1 MNSMDTLAHPTT
13 TDLYPIDANA
23 YVHVVAMPAALQR
36 RHHVAESPALA
47 AWRANLTVVAQIA
60 KDNETRAVEAA
71 KRDAGGASADEL
83 AYRLRECLYWRMGF
97 RSYDHDGDEAT
108 FREYNRRR
116 LDATDREIR
125 RRLALLRDAVSSPD
139 VVDRRPG
146 RPDLVEVAQRV
157 KAILTVPDVL
167 VDLGFEPKRVGMS
180 RGREE
185 AHSSC
190 PVCGGADRLISW
202 GHPDSNWF
210 CRRCREG
217 GDVVKLAEIV
227 LRVDFAEAT
236 RRLAR
241 LAGVAA

>member
-1 MNSMDTLAHPTT
+1 MDTLAHPTT

-146 RPDLVEVAQRV
+146 RPDVVEVAQRV
-157 KAILTVPDVL
+157 KEILTVPDVL
-167 VDLGFEPKRVGMS
+167 VDLGYEPKRSGMS

-190 PVCGGADRLISW
+190 PVCGGRDRFVSFAN
-202 GHPDSNWF
+202 PDSRGF
-210 CRRCREG
+210 CRRCQLK
-217 GDVVKLAEIV
+217 GDVVDVTMGALNI
-227 LRVDFAEAT
+227 DFAEAT

-241 LAGVAA
+241 MAGIAA